1 MTYSVRFGNRLRPIP
16 TDDFGW
22 SQLQSD
28 IAARVAAVIQN
39 DSICLLLG
47 SGFTHSVAASAGT
60 DATGMSLAS
69 DLDRL
74 KHGDR
79 VAASATQS
87 ALASGRGEAN
97 LEDQLNTAMALA
109 EGLRISGD
117 PATPEWDA
125 WIADTLRVLGES
137 ILRTEHDLLS
147 ADAMRDAAAFL
158 SIFAARPPSRD
169 RLHIFTTNYD
179 RVIEFAADNAGIR
192 LLDRFVGAIRP
203 VLRTSRANLD
213 YIWNPPGLRGEP
225 RFVEGVAR
233 FTKLHGSIDWQD
245 SGQEIVRVPLG
256 FGEANPEVPFG
267 QRMMVYPNSAKD
279 RALREFPYSELFRDF
294 ASSVVRSQTALV
306 TFGYGFGDAHVNAV
320 ISDALRLPSTLL
332 LVISFDDPG
341 GRIERFVEGE
351 GVHAQVTTLIGP
363 DFGNLSALVARYL
376 PLMPEDTVATRV
388 RARKISTDS
397 ESNPPREVDLE
408 DELAARQ
415 DDVR

>member
-1 MTYSVRFGNRLRPIP
+1 MTYSVRFGNRLRAVP

-39 DSICLLLG
+39 DNICLLLG
-47 SGFTHSVAASAGT
+47 SGFTHSVAAAAGT
-60 DATGMSLAS
+60 DATGMNPAPSLNQ
-69 DLDRL
+69 LT
-74 KHGDR
+74 HGDR
-79 VAASATQS
+79 VADAATRS

-109 EGLRISGD
+109 EGLKISGD
-117 PATPEWDA
+117 PAASEWDA
-125 WIADTLRVLGES
+125 WIAGTLRALGES
-137 ILRTEHDLLS
+137 ILHTEHNLVS
-147 ADAMRDAAAFL
+147 AAAMRDAAAFL
-158 SIFAARPPSRD
+158 SIFAARPPSRE
-169 RLHIFTTNYD
+169 RLHVFTTNYD
-179 RVIEFAADNAGIR
+179 RVIELAADIAGLR

-233 FTKLHGSIDWQD
+233 FTKLHGSIDWHD
-245 SGQEIVRVPLG
+245 SGQEIARVPLG
-256 FGEANPEVPFG
+256 FGEANAEIPFG
-267 QRMMVYPNSAKD
+267 ERMMVYPNSAKD

-341 GRIERFVEGE
+341 GRIERFVEVE
-351 GVHAQVTTLIGP
+351 NAHAQVTTLIGP
-363 DFGNLSALVARYL
+363 DFGNLSTLVGRYL
-376 PLMPEDTVATRV
+376 PLMPEDTVATRI
-388 RARKISTDS
+388 RSRKLSTDS
-397 ESNPPREVDLE
+397 ESNLLGEADPENE
-408 DELAARQ
+408 FAAPQ
-415 DDVR
+415 DDAR